1 MTSQYKPSLSI
12 LHLSDYTT
20 NNSTGKN
27 ANVSVI
33 SEDYE
38 QAFADTTEEV
48 KTPQF
53 ANSKLPDQYILSNY
67 VCISAKNKYDVERIK
82 MEPQNLL
89 NIRFTYFAQSLQ

>member
-33 SEDYE
+33 SVDYE

-48 KTPQF
+48 KTP
-53 ANSKLPDQYILSNY
+53 
-67 VCISAKNKYDVERIK
+67 
-82 MEPQNLL
+82 
-89 NIRFTYFAQSLQ
+89 